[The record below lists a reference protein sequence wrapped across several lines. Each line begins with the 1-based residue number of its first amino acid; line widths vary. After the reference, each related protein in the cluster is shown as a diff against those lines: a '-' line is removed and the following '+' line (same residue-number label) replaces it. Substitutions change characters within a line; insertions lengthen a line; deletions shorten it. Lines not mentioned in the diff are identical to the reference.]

1 MKFRFLF
8 PLVAIAFSPAL
19 KAQEAAAPAQPAE
32 AAPAPAPPA
41 ELTPELL
48 DKVSYFYGTRIA
60 GEFVQNQLPVNLEA
74 FTAGLKDTLDKK
86 EPKFQEKDIEEF
98 MTQFSQIMMAK
109 QEAAAKEAGGKNTA
123 EGEKFLTENGKRE
136 GVKTTASGLQYEVV
150 KEGDGAVPK
159 AEDTVSVHYHGTLIN
174 GTVFDSS
181 IGNDPATFP
190 VGGVIPG
197 WTEALQLMKVGS
209 KYKLFIPSA
218 LAYGDKAVSP
228 EIGPNT
234 TLIFEVELLKIDD
247 KNAAPAPA
255 PAN

>member
-19 KAQEAAAPAQPAE
+19 KAQEAAAPAKPADAPAE
-32 AAPAPAPPA
+32 AAPAPAA

-60 GEFVQNQLPVNLEA
+60 NEFVQNQLPVNLES
-74 FTAGLKDTLDKK
+74 FVAGLKDTLDKK
-86 EPKFQEKDIEEF
+86 TPKFDDKEIESF
-98 MTQFSQIMMAK
+98 MTQFSAIMMAK
-109 QEAAAKEAGGKNTA
+109 QEAAAKEAGGKNSA
-123 EGEKFLTENGKRE
+123 EGEKFLTENGKRD

-150 KEGDGAVPK
+150 KEGSGATPK
-159 AEDTVSVHYHGTLIN
+159 ADDTVSVHYHGTLIN

-181 IGNDPATFP
+181 IGSEPATFP

-218 LAYGDKAVSP
+218 LAYGDRAVSP

-234 TLIFEVELLKIDD
+234 TLIFEVELLNIAD
-247 KNAAPAPA
+247 KK
-255 PAN
+255 